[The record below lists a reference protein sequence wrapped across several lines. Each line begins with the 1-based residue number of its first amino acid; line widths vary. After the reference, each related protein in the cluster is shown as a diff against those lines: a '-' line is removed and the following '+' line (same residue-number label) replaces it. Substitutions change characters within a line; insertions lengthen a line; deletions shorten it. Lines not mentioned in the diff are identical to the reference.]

1 MNSNINSYNI
11 IHQNSS
17 NIDDIND
24 NDDSKD
30 IELNILSNDKSS
42 NENLIDPL
50 SFSYLPVTNDN
61 NNSNGNSNILP
72 IQTIQRL
79 IIVRNQASLFSS
91 YSNLTS
97 TIIGAGFL
105 ALPYGFSQLGWLLGL
120 ITLTLAGLSSAF
132 SLVLLSLCAK
142 HITGKPSSFYA
153 VAELALP
160 KLSYLIDFAVA
171 IKCWGV
177 ATSYIIII
185 SDLMPVACQQTQCYS
200 FFKDRNTWVT
210 IGFVIVSPIC
220 CFHSIDALK
229 WTSSISLLFILMITV
244 LVVLYSIPNN
254 GTLLDPCPIDITNG
268 IQEKCTSEVS
278 PWNVSINS
286 LKVFP
291 IFVFAFT
298 CQQNIFSIVNELKVP
313 TPTRVNSVILASI
326 GSSYCLYVIIAMC
339 GYFTFGNKV
348 KSDLLLNF
356 PMNRISSFARVCVS
370 LTVLFH
376 YPLQLNPARKSIL
389 SIIRSID
396 NEEVLQPSL
405 YFRKYFIVTFVFL
418 ILSYV
423 VALST
428 KDLGVMMSLVGG
440 TASTIVSYILP
451 GAFYCIL
458 HYRSN
463 SYYFYAAFLM
473 LIIGL
478 IIIPLCIISQFL

>member
-1 MNSNINSYNI
+1 MNNNNNTSYNI

-30 IELNILSNDKSS
+30 IELNILNDKAS
-42 NENLIDPL
+42 NENLI
-50 SFSYLPVTNDN
+50 SYLPVTNDN
-61 NNSNGNSNILP
+61 DNSNSNILP

-105 ALPYGFSQLGWLLGL
+105 ALPYAFSQFGYVLGL

-132 SLVLLSLCAK
+132 SLILLSLCAK
-142 HITGKPSSFYA
+142 HITDKPSSFYA
-153 VAELALP
+153 VAELAFP
-160 KLSYLIDFAVA
+160 KVASYLIDFAVA

-200 FFKDRNTWVT
+200 FFNERDTWVT
-210 IGFVIVSPIC
+210 IGFIIVSPLC

-254 GTLLDPCPIDITNG
+254 GTLWDPCPIDITNG
-268 IQEKCTSEVS
+268 IQEKCTSEVTT
-278 PWNVSINS
+278 WNVGINS

-313 TPTRVNSVILASI
+313 TPTRVNTVVIASI
-326 GSSYCLYVIIAMC
+326 GSSYCLYVIIALC
-339 GYFTFGNKV
+339 GYFTFGSEV

-405 YFRKYFIVTFVFL
+405 YFRKYFSVTFGFL
-418 ILSYV
+418 ISSYI

-428 KDLGVMMSLVGG
+428 KDLGLMMSLVGG

-451 GAFYCIL
+451 GAFYCML

-473 LIIGL
+473 LVVGL

>member
-1 MNSNINSYNI
+1 MNNNNYNI
-11 IHQNSS
+11 IHYNSS

-30 IELNILSNDKSS
+30 IELSIINNNDKSS
-42 NENLIDPL
+42 NENLINPL

-61 NNSNGNSNILP
+61 NNSNSNILP

-105 ALPYGFSQLGWLLGL
+105 ALPYAFSQFGWMLGL

-142 HITGKPSSFYA
+142 HITDKPSSFHA
-153 VAELALP
+153 VAEIALP

-185 SDLMPVACQQTQCYS
+185 SDLMPVACEQSQCYS
-200 FFKDRNTWVT
+200 FFNDRDTWVT
-210 IGFVIVSPIC
+210 IAFMIVSPLC

-254 GTLLDPCPIDITNG
+254 GTLWDPCPIING

-278 PWNVSINS
+278 ALNLGINS

-326 GSSYCLYVIIAMC
+326 GSSYCLYVIIALC
-339 GYFTFGNKV
+339 GYFTFGSKV

-389 SIIRSID
+389 SILRSID

-405 YFRKYFIVTFVFL
+405 YFRKYFIVTLGFL
-418 ILSYV
+418 ISSYA

-428 KDLGVMMSLVGG
+428 KDLGVMMSLIGG

-451 GAFYCIL
+451 GAFYCML
-458 HYRSN
+458 HNRIN
-463 SYYFYAAFLM
+463 SYYFTAAFLM
-473 LIIGL
+473 LMIGL
-478 IIIPLCIISQFL
+478 AIIPLCIISQFL